1 MQAFDSIKRLNR
13 RSRGADGGFSIVEVL
28 IAMSILSVGLLALAQ
43 MQITA
48 MQMNRANA
56 NRAEA
61 EIVAQ
66 QQMETVI
73 NAPWV
78 TTGGVPGV
86 ATLAGTFSVT
96 RNSITYD
103 VTTTVGAVVA
113 AGTTGANTRPVQV
126 RVAYNDGRDRAVA
139 FVTTKSQA
147 EDPQ

>member
-1 MQAFDSIKRLNR
+1 MQAFDSIRRLTR
-13 RSRGADGGFSIVEVL
+13 KSRGEDGGFSIVEVL

-66 QQMETVI
+66 QQMENVI
-73 NAPWV
+73 NATW
-78 TTGGVPGV
+78 PGV
-86 ATLAGTFSVT
+86 GGLAGTFSVT

-103 VTTTVGAVVA
+103 VTTTVGAIV
-113 AGTTGANTRPVQV
+113 NLTRQVQV
-126 RVAYNDGRDRAVA
+126 RVAYNDGKDRAVA
-139 FVTTKSQA
+139 FVTTKSMA